1 MTTPHPEY
9 QAEPLFITE
18 EVEVELIAA
27 GHVFEP
33 PSHVS
38 TKHLPGILA
47 DITDDELAIWPS
59 VLSEVEI
66 ERRRASCQPR
76 QD

>member
-33 PSHVS
+33 PGHVG
-38 TKHLPGILA
+38 TKHLPEILA
-47 DITDDELAIWPS
+47 DLTDDELAIWPS